1 MPKAPSSVGRDKRS
15 RSGAAAASGGPKFH
29 SAAPSRQA
37 QGNLASQ
44 LRQDE
49 VSSRFGGISQ
59 PGKRQKNKHRSQD
72 GEQQDADTGM
82 ADSSSGGGAAG
93 PSQHPFVT
101 GGKAGGGLGGQ
112 RDKYVD
118 KRLSGKI
125 LRLARE
131 QQDEIERE
139 DDEQSMRPL
148 RLQEPRGSSSGAAA
162 SGDRLGRLAADGF
175 DDDDDDDD
183 DGAGG
188 SVGTS
193 NDDGELADA
202 PSDEEEFEYEEVE
215 VDPEDEALLE
225 RMRQDRLESA
235 GDQGG
240 RRTLADL
247 IMDKIDAAGSG
258 GLDGQ
263 PQGADGEGA
272 GMINGMNPKIVEVYT
287 K

>member
-82 ADSSSGGGAAG
+82 ADSSSGGGTAG

-162 SGDRLGRLAADGF
+162 ASGDRLGRLAADGY

-183 DGAGG
+183 EEVGPGG
-188 SVGTS
+188 MSD
-193 NDDGELADA
+193 DDGELANA

-263 PQGADGEGA
+263 PQGADGEEG